1 MLPDLSSL
9 RENYT
14 ELTQLVTTFA
24 LGLVFGS
31 SSWSLGWLIVFII
44 VYEIAL
50 FLTLGSDRKY
60 WRGFM
65 RVGLNCASIL
75 GLLLGDW
82 IINDE
87 TFLDSFV
94 YDIPSRHGE
103 SLVIEWMD
111 PFLVRLNSWT
121 R

>member
-1 MLPDLSSL
+1 MLPGFED
-9 RENYT
+9 YT

-24 LGLVFGS
+24 LGLAFGS

-44 VYEIAL
+44 VYEIGL
-50 FLTLGSDRKY
+50 FLTLGSHRKY

-75 GLLLGDW
+75 GLLIGDW

-87 TFLDSFV
+87 TFLDSFI
-94 YDIPSRHGE
+94 YDIPSRHQE
-103 SLVIEWMD
+103 PEVIEWMD
-111 PFLVRLNSWT
+111 PLLDQLDSWT